1 MKTWAGI
8 DIGGT
13 FTDVVAHADRG
24 PILHAKLPSGATPG
38 DSFRA
43 ALATLQRRGVRPD
56 RLAYGTT
63 AATNAVLQDALPRIG
78 LLVTAGFRHILELH
92 RPHDDRGEGAFGP
105 RRTAAP
111 FVPLE
116 DVHEV
121 DERLDAHGR
130 VRRPVTEAAAA
141 EVAAWCR
148 ARGLH
153 TVAVCLLHSARN
165 PEPER
170 RLKARLEAEDP
181 ALRVV
186 LSSDVLP
193 ESREYE
199 RASASCL
206 TAALQPLLGD
216 HVHEA
221 ARSVQESAPGCPVFV
236 MQSSGGL
243 QSVDGVGARP
253 LATVLSGPAAVAVG
267 AARLAPACSDL
278 IAFDMGGT
286 STDIS
291 LVRRGSPLLTTRG
304 RLGGYPIPTPMI
316 DLTSI
321 GAGGG
326 SIARPGADARWHV
339 GPHSAGAD
347 PGPACYGNR
356 GSEPTVTDANLIL
369 GRLPAALL
377 DGGLELSAEPARQAL
392 GRFGSARGK
401 TAEETA
407 GDVVRLVNHAMCG
420 AIRHLCARRGLDPR
434 ATVLLA
440 AGGAGPLHAAELA
453 SLLGVTRVIVPL
465 RPGLAAAQGL
475 LAADVRLDVSEA
487 APDAGLDPD
496 EVGRALHALEERA
509 ANACG
514 EIRIV
519 APEWRFA
526 RSGDFHYMDGT
537 TKADTTTEIGI
548 DLPSSNMIREALPDA
563 IDRFHAAY
571 ERTCGFSFAGRKAV
585 RLSRLSV
592 TATGVLPKPPL
603 PRVAKQA
610 GRVTP
615 VGRRPVFF
623 FAPDGFVDCPIYR
636 RLALGSG
643 ASLNG
648 PAVVEQ
654 YDATTLVPPDWR
666 AVVDDH
672 GSLILS
678 RGLAA

>member
-13 FTDVVAHADRG
+13 FTDVVAQTDRG
-24 PILHAKLPSGATPG
+24 PTLHVKLPSEATPS

-43 ALATLQRRGVRPD
+43 ALAVLQRHGVRPD

-63 AATNAVLQDALPRIG
+63 AATNAVLQDGLPRIG
-78 LLVTAGFRHILELH
+78 LLVTAGFRHVLELH

-105 RRTAAP
+105 RRTTAP
-111 FVPLE
+111 LVPLE
-116 DVHEV
+116 DVYEV

-130 VRRPVTEAAAA
+130 VRRPVSRTAAA

-148 ARGLH
+148 ARDLR

-170 RLKARLEAEDP
+170 RLKALLEAEDP
-181 ALRVV
+181 ALRLV
-186 LSSDVLP
+186 LSSDILP
-193 ESREYE
+193 EGREDE
-199 RASASCL
+199 RAAATCL
-206 TAALQPLLGD
+206 TAALQPLLGE
-216 HVHEA
+216 HLHEA
-221 ARSVQESAPGCPVFV
+221 ASAVRESVPGGPLFV

-243 QSVDGVGARP
+243 HTADNVSRRP
-253 LATVLSGPAAVAVG
+253 LAAVLSGPAAVAVG
-267 AARLAPACSDL
+267 AARLVPESSDL

-286 STDIS
+286 STDVS
-291 LVRRGSPLLTTRG
+291 LIRCGQPLRTTRG
-304 RLGGYPIPTPMI
+304 RLAGRPIPTPMI
-316 DLTSI
+316 DITSI

-326 SIARPGADARWHV
+326 SIARLGADARWHV

-347 PGPACYGNR
+347 PGPACYGNG
-356 GSEPTVTDANLIL
+356 GSEPTVTDANLLL

-377 DGGLELSAEPARQAL
+377 DGGLELSAELARQAL

-407 GDVVRLVNHAMCG
+407 GDVVRLVNHTMCG
-420 AIRHLCARRGLDPR
+420 AIRQRCARRGLDPR

-453 SLLGVTRVIVPL
+453 ALLGISRVVVPSQ
-465 RPGLAAAQGL
+465 PGLAAAQGL
-475 LAADVRLDVSEA
+475 LAADVRLDVSAA
-487 APDAGLDPD
+487 APDVGLDPD
-496 EVGRALHALEERA
+496 EIGRALLALEERA

-514 EIRIV
+514 EIRTV
-519 APEWRFA
+519 APEWHFA
-526 RSGDFHYMDGT
+526 RSGDFHYTDGT

-548 DLPSSNMIREALPDA
+548 ELPASRLIDEALPGA
-563 IDRFHAAY
+563 VDRFHAAY
-571 ERTCGFSFAGRKAV
+571 EQMCGFSFAGRKEV

-592 TATGVLPKPPL
+592 TATGVLPKPPP
-603 PRVAKQA
+603 PRLAKQV
-610 GRVTP
+610 GRADP
-615 VGRRPVFF
+615 VGRRRVFF
-623 FAPDGFVDCPIYR
+623 FAPDGFVNCPIYQR
-636 RLALGSG
+636 PALGSG
-643 ASLNG
+643 ATLNG

-654 YDATTLVPPDWR
+654 YDATTLVPPSWG
-666 AVVDDH
+666 AGVDEH

-678 RGLAA
+678 RDPSA

>member
-13 FTDVVAHADRG
+13 FTDVVAATERG
-24 PILHAKLPSGATPG
+24 PTLHVKLPSEAAPR

-43 ALATLQRRGVRPD
+43 ALAALHRHDVRPD

-63 AATNAVLQDALPRIG
+63 AATNAVLQDGLPRIG
-78 LLVTAGFRHILELH
+78 LLVTAGFRHVLELH

-105 RRTAAP
+105 HRTTAP
-111 FVPLE
+111 LVPLE
-116 DVHEV
+116 DVYEM

-130 VRRPVTEAAAA
+130 VQRPISRAAAV
-141 EVAAWCR
+141 EVADWCR
-148 ARGLH
+148 ARALR

-170 RLKARLEAEDP
+170 RLKALLETEDP
-181 ALRVV
+181 ALRAV

-193 ESREYE
+193 EGREYE
-199 RASASCL
+199 RAAATCL

-216 HVHEA
+216 HLHEA
-221 ARSVQESAPGCPVFV
+221 ACAVRESAPGGPLFV

-243 QSVDGVGARP
+243 QTADNVSRRP
-253 LATVLSGPAAVAVG
+253 LAAVLSGPAAVAVG
-267 AARLAPACSDL
+267 AARLVPEFSDL

-291 LVRRGSPLLTTRG
+291 LVRCGQPLRTTRG
-304 RLGGYPIPTPMI
+304 RLGGHPIPTPMI
-316 DLTSI
+316 DITSI

-326 SIARPGADARWHV
+326 SISRLGADARWHV

-347 PGPACYGNR
+347 PGPACYGNG
-356 GSEPTVTDANLIL
+356 GSEPTVTDANLLL

-377 DGGLELSAEPARQAL
+377 DGGLELSAERARRAL

-407 GDVVRLVNHAMCG
+407 GDVVRLVNYTMCG
-420 AIRHLCARRGLDPR
+420 AIRQRCARRGLDPR

-453 SLLGVTRVIVPL
+453 VLLGITRVVVPL
-465 RPGLAAAQGL
+465 QPGLAAAQGL
-475 LAADVRLDVSEA
+475 LAADVRLDVSAA
-487 APDAGLDPD
+487 APDVGLDPD
-496 EVGRALHALEERA
+496 EIGRELLALEERVA
-509 ANACG
+509 HACG
-514 EIRIV
+514 EIRPV
-519 APEWRFA
+519 SPEWRFA
-526 RSGDFHYMDGT
+526 RSGDFHYTDET
-537 TKADTTTEIGI
+537 TRADTTTEIGI
-548 DLPSSNMIREALPDA
+548 ELPTSRSTDEALPDA
-563 IDRFHAAY
+563 VDRFHAAY
-571 ERTCGFSFAGRKAV
+571 ERMCGFSFADRKEV

-603 PRVAKQA
+603 PRLAKQVGHA
-610 GRVTP
+610 AP

-623 FAPDGFVDCPIYR
+623 FAPDGFVDCPIHQ
-636 RLALGSG
+636 RLALGAG
-643 ASLNG
+643 ATLHG

-666 AVVDDH
+666 VVVDEH

-678 RGLAA
+678 RDPSA